1 MPVTIVVPQLGE
13 SVVEGTI
20 GKWLKQVGEP
30 IAKDEP
36 IVEIITD
43 KINIELPAPTAG
55 TLGEITAA
63 EGTVAQVGEK
73 LGSILAPGE
82 SLPAGGAAAPAPAHA
97 AAGAASGAGAGAGV
111 DAKAARAAAATPA
124 SPESRTPQGD
134 APLGAVAAGPR
145 TAASAPAFGNAPP
158 GHPAGGPATNNAA
171 PHVAPHEDGQRL
183 SPAVRKLVKENDVDV
198 SQIRG
203 SGMGG
208 RVTREDVLTYLEARK
223 VAASAPGRGAPAM
236 APGRMDRFEPAPAA
250 PPSQPTKAI
259 PAPAFAAPGTREEA
273 VEPLTNVRKMI
284 AQNMVKARHTAAHCA
299 VADEVDMTALVEMR
313 GRLKERVQ
321 KEYGV
326 KLTYMPFIVKAVV
339 RALKEHP
346 ILNASMTDTEVR
358 YKKYYN
364 IGIAVHRDQGLI
376 VPVVHDA
383 DRKNLLQIAADIE
396 DLGARARAEKLTLN
410 DIQGG
415 TFSITNAGMFG
426 ATSSVPV
433 INVPEVGILGVHLIE
448 ERPVVRDHRIVVRWM
463 MTLVLSFD
471 HRLVDGTPAVQFLH
485 RVKELL
491 EDPESWLLD
500 AV

>member
-36 IVEIITD
+36 VVEIITD
-43 KINIELPAPTAG
+43 KINIELPAPSAG

-73 LGSILAPGE
+73 LGVILGAGE
-82 SLPAGGAAAPAPAHA
+82 SLPAGGAPAQATASAAV
-97 AAGAASGAGAGAGV
+97 GAGGGGDAGS
-111 DAKAARAAAATPA
+111 ARAAASTPA
-124 SPESRTPQGD
+124 PPQSQAPQGD
-134 APLGAVAAGPR
+134 APLGAVLAGPR
-145 TAASAPAFGNAPP
+145 TPASAPAFGGSGRPGAGAPP
-158 GHPAGGPATNNAA
+158 TNNTA
-171 PHVAPHEDGQRL
+171 PHVDGQRL

-223 VAASAPGRGAPAM
+223 VAASAPGRAA
-236 APGRMDRFEPAPAA
+236 APAA
-250 PPSQPTKAI
+250 GRMERYETGPPPAEAPRPTKPI
-259 PAPAFAAPGTREEA
+259 PSAAFAAPGAREEV

-284 AQNMVKARHTAAHCA
+284 AQNMVKSRHTAAHCA

-313 GRLKERVQ
+313 GRMKERVQ
-321 KEYGV
+321 RDYGV

-339 RALKEHP
+339 RGLKEHP
-346 ILNASMTDTEVR
+346 ILNASMTDTEVH

-376 VPVVHDA
+376 VPLVRDA
-383 DRKNLLQIAADIE
+383 DRKNLLEIARDIE
-396 DLGARARAEKLTLN
+396 DLGTRARAEKLTLD

-415 TFSITNAGMFG
+415 TFTITNAGMFG